1 MPSWSIGKKAEAR
14 AMDKDMKTH
23 AVREFH
29 VNHDE
34 ADRFAE
40 EIRNIGFT
48 VVESGFSADELQL
61 IRQKIDDIY
70 EQQVREMGSEDVIKR
85 INDADLVRCIIGYD
99 DYFLTLATH
108 PLIMAVTR
116 KLLGENFILMAQ
128 NAIINRPR
136 DDEMERYYSDILEA
150 TSVACVL
157 STHQSVG
164 YFIPAELIGRLV
176 DRYQQVIGVNVSGP
190 DMSYLQ
196 RVIDTVAGRADVHVG
211 GPMHALTCLALGGQG
226 YLSSEGNL
234 APNLCVSIIDRYLAG
249 DLTGCFEAY
258 NRLMHL
264 FTATRDMGGIT
275 GTKAALQLLGLPG
288 GSMRRPRLALPESL
302 WHEVRQTMIDDID
315 LKEIEGL

>member
-1 MPSWSIGKKAEAR
+1 MPASSGTKRRFTCSTMVTTTAKPASAMPSWSIGKKAEAR

-128 NAIINRPR
+128 NAIINRPAEEHYQVTWHR
-136 DDEMERYYSDILEA
+136 DLN
-150 TSVACVL
+150 
-157 STHQSVG
+157 
-164 YFIPAELIGRLV
+164 
-176 DRYQQVIGVNVSGP
+176 YQHYI
-190 DMSYLQ
+190 
-196 RVIDTVAGRADVHVG
+196 
-211 GPMHALTCLALGGQG
+211 
-226 YLSSEGNL
+226 SS
-234 APNLCVSIIDRYLAG
+234 
-249 DLTGCFEAY
+249 
-258 NRLMHL
+258 
-264 FTATRDMGGIT
+264 
-275 GTKAALQLLGLPG
+275 
-288 GSMRRPRLALPESL
+288 
-302 WHEVRQTMIDDID
+302 
-315 LKEIEGL
+315 